1 MECTACKL
9 VELSL
14 ASLMSI
20 EKEKLNIKK
29 WYKRDK
35 KRGKRRE
42 ERGKNNN
49 NKILK
54 YIF

>member
-29 WYKRDK
+29 GTKEIK
-35 KRGKRRE
+35 KEAK
-42 ERGKNNN
+42 ERKKEA
-49 NKILK
+49 KIITIK
-54 YIF
+54 Y